1 MSCLQIQA
9 LSFGFSDRLLFS
21 NVNIKIEPGE
31 LVGLIGANGTGKTT
45 LFKLITGELTAT
57 DGAIVK
63 GKNTKLGQMLQFA
76 DYKNSLTVY
85 DEALTVFADVE
96 SMENELNLIN
106 DRLQSKPGDASLIE
120 RQIFLTEEIQRR
132 DGLVYKAI
140 TRSALLGLGFS
151 DSDLEKEC
159 RFLSGGQLSKLALCK
174 LLLSDSNLI
183 LLDEPTN
190 HLDIDSV
197 MWLEDFLSKYKGAA
211 IIISHDR
218 FFLDKATSKTIEICA
233 KKVTMTKYSYSNHKK
248 LMEQKRLTAERE
260 HKKSI
265 KEIER
270 IEAIIKQQKQFNQER
285 NYVTI
290 ASKEKQIDR
299 IKSRLGCLE
308 VTASKMQFSF
318 RTANE
323 SSNEVLSLNNIS
335 KAFGENKLFSG
346 VKLDI
351 LKGDR
356 VFIMGPNGCG
366 KSTLLKIIM
375 REIKPDSGFIKLGN
389 SVKTGYF
396 DQNITKLINTNTVLE
411 EAWSQDRRINQTQI
425 RSALA
430 SFLFFNDD
438 AYKLVEELS
447 GGERTRLALLKLML
461 LFPNF
466 LILDE
471 PTNHLDI
478 SSREVFEDALLNF
491 EGTILT
497 VSHDRYL
504 INKLASKI
512 AILESDGLKIIE
524 GTYEDYLQYKT
535 KGRQEE
541 SIIKQKKNDYKLRK
555 ERESEERKRKGEIE
569 RLERRISE
577 LELEI
582 TQAENEL
589 CEPEIAVDYQKVFEL
604 SDKLT
609 KKKEQLVQLYHNWE
623 KLIS

>member
-1 MSCLQIQA
+1 M
-9 LSFGFSDRLLFS
+9 FS

-233 KKVTMTKYSYSNHKK
+233 KKVTMTKYSYSNQKK

-609 KKKEQLVQLYHNWE
+609 KKKEHLVQLYHNWE

>member
-1 MSCLQIQA
+1 M
-9 LSFGFSDRLLFS
+9 FS

>member
-218 FFLDKATSKTIEICA
+218 FFLDKAI
-233 KKVTMTKYSYSNHKK
+233 
-248 LMEQKRLTAERE
+248 
-260 HKKSI
+260 
-265 KEIER
+265 
-270 IEAIIKQQKQFNQER
+270 
-285 NYVTI
+285 
-290 ASKEKQIDR
+290 
-299 IKSRLGCLE
+299 
-308 VTASKMQFSF
+308 
-318 RTANE
+318 
-323 SSNEVLSLNNIS
+323 
-335 KAFGENKLFSG
+335 
-346 VKLDI
+346 
-351 LKGDR
+351 
-356 VFIMGPNGCG
+356 
-366 KSTLLKIIM
+366 
-375 REIKPDSGFIKLGN
+375 
-389 SVKTGYF
+389 
-396 DQNITKLINTNTVLE
+396 
-411 EAWSQDRRINQTQI
+411 
-425 RSALA
+425 
-430 SFLFFNDD
+430 
-438 AYKLVEELS
+438 
-447 GGERTRLALLKLML
+447 
-461 LFPNF
+461 
-466 LILDE
+466 
-471 PTNHLDI
+471 
-478 SSREVFEDALLNF
+478 
-491 EGTILT
+491 
-497 VSHDRYL
+497 
-504 INKLASKI
+504 
-512 AILESDGLKIIE
+512 
-524 GTYEDYLQYKT
+524 
-535 KGRQEE
+535 
-541 SIIKQKKNDYKLRK
+541 
-555 ERESEERKRKGEIE
+555 
-569 RLERRISE
+569 
-577 LELEI
+577 
-582 TQAENEL
+582 
-589 CEPEIAVDYQKVFEL
+589 
-604 SDKLT
+604 
-609 KKKEQLVQLYHNWE
+609 
-623 KLIS
+623 